1 MPKSISEKMGLK
13 PDMRAYFHNAPADAL
28 SAIGP
33 SDLSVSEAARGTFD
47 YIHLFT
53 KSAAELDKEFPRLKK
68 HLAPGGRL
76 FVSWPKSRQ
85 LGSDLTLPEVIRIG
99 YSHGLVEST
108 ALSINPVWSALK
120 FTWPKAGKTYQNS
133 YGKLPGTD

>member
-1 MPKSISEKMGLK
+1 MPRKIAEKMGLK
-13 PDMRAYFHNAPADAL
+13 PGMRAYFHRAPADAV
-28 SAIGP
+28 SAI
-33 SDLSVSEAARGTFD
+33 DAQELSVGKTARGMFE

-53 KSAAELDKEFPRLKK
+53 MNAVELERVFPKLKK
-68 HLAPGGRL
+68 HLAQGGRM

-108 ALSINPVWSALK
+108 ALSINTIWSALK
-120 FTWPKAGKTYQNS
+120 FTWPKPGKVYANS
-133 YGKLPGTD
+133 YGKLPGAA